1 MKTLLRFLPFLPLL
15 PFLLVPGMSAA
26 ADARTTHDAHKGSH
40 KHLRPFADR
49 TEVRAFID
57 EMHEKHDFDRA
68 RLRHAF
74 ARTRPLPPVIQA
86 VLPPRDPS
94 VRSWQEYRSRFVE
107 PRRIERGLRFWDDH
121 QEKLT
126 AASFA
131 SGVPEEYIVAI
142 IGVESIYGYH
152 TGSFNTFAALA
163 TLAFDYPK
171 INPATDAARAALFR
185 RELEELLLLARETRR
200 DPLSYKGSYAGALG
214 LPQFLPSSIRSFARD
229 GDNDDNIDLE
239 SNPADAIAS
248 VANFLK
254 LHGWEKEGPVTVNAA
269 VSGERF
275 LQLIDEGIRPNRKP
289 SELIAFGVTTEGGAP
304 ELPAALIDLV
314 TPQQP
319 TEYRLGFQNFFV
331 VTRYN
336 RSSFYAMAVHDLAQ
350 TLLEERAR
358 MARPANAGSGGA
370 ALGKTD

>member
-1 MKTLLRFLPFLPLL
+1 MKSLLRFLPLLPLL
-15 PFLLVPGMSAA
+15 PLLFFLGMSAP
-26 ADARTTHDAHKGSH
+26 ADARTAHNAHKAAR
-40 KHLRPFADR
+40 KRLPPFAGR
-49 TEVRAFID
+49 AEVRAFIA

-74 ARTRPLPPVIQA
+74 AHTRPLPPVIQA

-107 PRRIERGLRFWDDH
+107 PRRIERGLRFWDEY

-126 AASFA
+126 AASAA

-152 TGSFNTFAALA
+152 TGNFNTFAALA

-171 INPATDAARAALFR
+171 INPATDSSRAALFR

-229 GDNDDNIDLE
+229 GDNDESIDLE

-254 LHGWEKEGPVTVNAA
+254 LHGWEKDGPVTVNVT
-269 VSGERF
+269 VSGEQF
-275 LQLIDEGIRPNRKP
+275 MPLIDEGIRPNRKP
-289 SELIAFGVTTEGGAP
+289 GELAAFGVTTEAAAP

-350 TLLEERAR
+350 TLRA
-358 MARPANAGSGGA
+358 ARATQTQNAAGA
-370 ALGKTD
+370 P